1 MIVIPLTVPL
11 SKQNKS
17 NIPAPVFRDS
27 ISIQTRHIFLSIRNE
42 FDLFFKIETEK
53 KFRNS
58 AGATER
64 IK

>member
-42 FDLFFKIETEK
+42 FDLFFKIETEIL
-53 KFRNS
+53 FRNS